1 MICNS
6 CDKDYPR
13 HQYKGDVAGDQLQDH
28 CLSCVRD
35 LLESA
40 RKANMSSMWAKIG
53 NKPVLPEGTREERK
67 VVLQRHKDN
76 IALHAKLAKTAKKII
91 DAIDT
96 RLQKETIS

>member
-6 CDKDYPR
+6 CEKDYPR
-13 HQYKGDVAGDQLQDH
+13 HHYKGDVAGDKLQDH
-28 CLSCVRD
+28 CLPCVRD

-40 RKANMSSMWAKIG
+40 RKANMTSMWSKIG
-53 NKPVLPEGTREERK
+53 NQPQLPEGTREERK

-96 RLQKETIS
+96 RLQKKIIS

>member
-1 MICNS
+1 
-6 CDKDYPR
+6 
-13 HQYKGDVAGDQLQDH
+13 
-28 CLSCVRD
+28 
-35 LLESA
+35 
-40 RKANMSSMWAKIG
+40 MWAKIG